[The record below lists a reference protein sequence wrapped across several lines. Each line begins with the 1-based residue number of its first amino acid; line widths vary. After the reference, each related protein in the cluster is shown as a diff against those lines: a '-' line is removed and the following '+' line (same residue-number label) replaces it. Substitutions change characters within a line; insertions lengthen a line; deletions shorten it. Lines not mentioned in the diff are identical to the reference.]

1 MALSLLW
8 LGLTLLGALQT
19 QAQGTIPS
27 WIPAPPL
34 SKVPLQPN
42 FQADQVSGPEGPRR
56 GEGARQEERGKGLS
70 NKPAGPDSPRLQ
82 LNLPWGPLM
91 EPRPQ
96 RRTPTLSPGHTP
108 SQVYLP

>member
-42 FQADQVSGPEGPRR
+42 FQADQFQGKWYVVGLAGN
-56 GEGARQEERGKGLS
+56 AVKKEEQGRFKMYTTTYELKEDGS
-70 NKPAGPDSPRLQ
+70 YNVIS
-82 LNLPWGPLM
+82 
-91 EPRPQ
+91 
-96 RRTPTLSPGHTP
+96 TL
-108 SQVYLP
+108 LR

>member
-19 QAQGTIPS
+19 QAQGTIPN

-42 FQADQVSGPEGPRR
+42 FQADQVRGPEGPRR
-56 GEGARQEERGKGLS
+56 GK
-70 NKPAGPDSPRLQ
+70 GPDRRRGGRVLVISLQ
-82 LNLPWGPLM
+82 G
-91 EPRPQ
+91 
-96 RRTPTLSPGHTP
+96 RTAPGFSSTCP
-108 SQVYLP
+108 GAP